1 MLTRRLSL
9 GAYSHAPPI
18 NSSSEPAAYT
28 LSLSELAII
37 TGTASIPPSHPS
49 KLESKLK
56 LRCTT
61 FWLTCSLHISAG
73 RSELPFSPVN
83 PPRRRL
89 PVASVKGVN
98 IGNPYISRLKSST
111 QSRYNA
117 GAEDGALH
125 FMIQLQM
132 DARAKIRVLQLSSA
146 PISSPSGSDF
156 F

>member
-9 GAYSHAPPI
+9 GAYSHAPAI

-28 LSLSELAII
+28 LSLSELAI
-37 TGTASIPPSHPS
+37 TASIPPSHPG

-98 IGNPYISRLKSST
+98 IGNPYASRLKSST

-117 GAEDGALH
+117 GAEDDALH

-132 DARAKIRVLQLSSA
+132 DTRAKIRVLQLSSA
-146 PISSPSGSDF
+146 PIWSPSGSDF